1 MVFSSVP
8 SRFGSVGFSRVNFI
22 KVEEKEENLKAL
34 GIGRQS

>member
-22 KVEEKEENLKAL
+22 KVEEKEENLKQL
-34 GIGRQS
+34 GVDRQS